1 MEKFDSLHIA
11 RMIVIWNVIHGT
23 NVRIYQRTSFFFFLK
38 RKVIYS
44 LGNLDAF
51 INNSTNMVSLRKFF

>member
-23 NVRIYQRTSFFFFLK
+23 NVRIYQRTSFFFKKKESYL
-38 RKVIYS
+38 
-44 LGNLDAF
+44 
-51 INNSTNMVSLRKFF
+51 

>member
-23 NVRIYQRTSFFFFLK
+23 NVRIYQRTSFFLK
-38 RKVIYS
+38 KKESY
-44 LGNLDAF
+44 L
-51 INNSTNMVSLRKFF
+51 